1 MSEWTKA
8 KSLHGSFGSWI
19 KIKALSLIVEKVQFS
34 KGEGKYGQRFN
45 RFRGEGRQ
53 LLVIYFWCLA
63 AQSLIASYLF
73 LNWRNWWRAGIH
85 VCVPV
90 CTLMLQLAQSTIA
103 RMSSYCFRSSRCPTL
118 NSQVQACA
126 FKARDCVA
134 VPKAKH
140 FNFRD
145 VAAQD
150 VVDFLF
156 QLEGNETSST
166 IFKCREGCS
175 FCSSFFLFRYPR
187 TAHHGFGCVRSCG

>member
-1 MSEWTKA
+1 MCSAPIGQREIGERVWLRTDKNVPARKGDTMVKTSASSDLRELILQPDWKWTDEKFA
-8 KSLHGSFGSWI
+8 KLTRETMDSG
-19 KIKALSLIVEKVQFS
+19 VPPPVQFS

-73 LNWRNWWRAGIH
+73 LNWRDWWRAGIQGYIL
-85 VCVPV
+85 V
-90 CTLMLQLAQSTIA
+90 CTLMLQLVQQTIT
-103 RMSSYCFRSSRCPTL
+103 RMSSYWFRSSRCATL

-126 FKARDCVA
+126 FKARDCVV

-150 VVDFLF
+150 AVDFYF
-156 QLEGNETSST
+156 N
-166 IFKCREGCS
+166 
-175 FCSSFFLFRYPR
+175 
-187 TAHHGFGCVRSCG
+187 

>member
-73 LNWRNWWRAGIH
+73 LNWRDWWRAGIQGYIL
-85 VCVPV
+85 V
-90 CTLMLQLAQSTIA
+90 CTLMLQLVQQTIT
-103 RMSSYCFRSSRCPTL
+103 RMSSYWFRSSRYATL

-126 FKARDCVA
+126 FKARDCVV

-150 VVDFLF
+150 AVDFYF
-156 QLEGNETSST
+156 N
-166 IFKCREGCS
+166 
-175 FCSSFFLFRYPR
+175 
-187 TAHHGFGCVRSCG
+187 

>member
-1 MSEWTKA
+1 LVKTSTISDLRKLSRNQIGKGLE
-8 KSLHGSFGSWI
+8 I
-19 KIKALSLIVEKVQFS
+19 KIAKIDRVK
-34 KGEGKYGQRFN
+34 GKYGQRFN

-85 VCVPV
+85 VCVLV

-103 RMSSYCFRSSRCPTL
+103 RMSSYCFRSSRCATL

-126 FKARDCVA
+126 FKARDCVV

-150 VVDFLF
+150 AVDFYF
-156 QLEGNETSST
+156 N
-166 IFKCREGCS
+166 
-175 FCSSFFLFRYPR
+175 
-187 TAHHGFGCVRSCG
+187 